1 MAHPIENRFCAQC
14 GQPAVDARV
23 EIDGSLTYLCAVH
36 CPAALEQ
43 NGATPDEKAPAAVLG
58 RRNGG

>member
-1 MAHPIENRFCAQC
+1 MAPSLKDRFCAHC

-23 EIDGSLTYLCAVH
+23 EIDGKLTFLCAVH
-36 CPAALEQ
+36 SPARAPEDAPSKVIELGT
-43 NGATPDEKAPAAVLG
+43 GAR